1 MSFMKHEFTYPR
13 ESLVIRGNTGVLHE
27 ADRPVCLCWLPD
39 RRTVKLSGRG
49 HAKLNR
55 VSDEA

>member
-1 MSFMKHEFTYPR
+1 MKHEFTYPR